1 MIKKVDIKNFRCF
14 QNTSMTFKEL
24 TILVGKNNAGK
35 STLIEAL
42 RITSVIT
49 NRYKSLK
56 YIPSPSWI
64 KSDDIL
70 YGVSPSIDNLD
81 ISTQNIF
88 YQYGSSPSK
97 INVEF
102 SNGIKI
108 ETYIGENAKIFS
120 IIFDPDKNQIKN
132 RKQANS
138 IEVPIINILPQISP
152 VLTEEKIIK
161 YDTVQSNLLTRLSSR
176 NFRNQIKYYN
186 SDFMRFKELAEKTW
200 KGLSVENIENLNS
213 FPGDPL
219 ELWVRDGGFT
229 AEIGWMGH
237 GLQMWLQ
244 TIWFLARSNSN
255 SIVILDEP
263 DVYMHADLQRKLIRI
278 IKLKY
283 NQIIIA
289 THSIEIMSEVEA
301 ENILPIDST
310 KQRLTF
316 ANKSPIV
323 QKLIDDIGSV
333 HNIDIVRIFS
343 NKKFFIVEGDK
354 DDIKILGIFQNKLF
368 PDTNDPFDI
377 IPKVHVEGWGG
388 WQRCIGANK
397 VFAETG
403 LSIMV
408 YCIFDSDYH
417 TDIEKRERIKDA
429 QNQNINLHIW
439 RKKEIENFLL
449 NSDVIYRIIKNKKRK
464 GEISLEI
471 INNKLSELS
480 ELMKQELYDDFG
492 TEIQK
497 KDTKLTLKTV
507 NKTAREYI
515 DSQWSLNKL
524 GLLPGKKLI
533 NKLSYWSQ
541 ENYGVILNPFI
552 IARNFNK
559 LEIPEEI
566 VDIVDK
572 IEKCDNFLNF

>member
-1 MIKKVDIKNFRCF
+1 MIRKVEIKNFRCF

-24 TILVGKNNAGK
+24 SILVGKNNAGK

-42 RITSVIT
+42 RITSVVT
-49 NRYKSLK
+49 NRYKNLN
-56 YIPSPSWI
+56 YIPSPLWI
-64 KSDDIL
+64 KTKDTL
-70 YGVSPSIDNLD
+70 YGVNPSIDNLG

-88 YQYGSSPSK
+88 YQYGNSPSR

-102 SNGIKI
+102 SNGVRI

-120 IIFDPDKNQIKN
+120 IIFDSNGEQIKN
-132 RKQANS
+132 KKQANL
-138 IEVPIINILPQISP
+138 IEVPVINILPQISP
-152 VLTEEKIIK
+152 VLTDEKIIK

-186 SDFMRFKELAEKTW
+186 ADFIRFKELAEKTW
-200 KGLSVENIENLNS
+200 KGLSVDNIENLNGFS
-213 FPGDPL
+213 GDPL
-219 ELWVRDGGFT
+219 ELWIRDGGFT

-244 TIWFLARSNSN
+244 TIWFLARSNCN

-278 IKLKY
+278 IKSKY
-283 NQIIIA
+283 DQIIIA

-310 KQRLTF
+310 KLRLTF

-333 HNIDIVRIFS
+333 HNIDIVRLFS

-354 DDIKILGIFQNKLF
+354 DDIKILGIFQNKLY

-388 WQRCIGANK
+388 WQRCVGANR
-397 VFAETG
+397 VFTETG
-403 LSIMV
+403 LCIMV

-417 TDIEKRERIKDA
+417 TDVEKSERIEDA
-429 QNQNINLHIW
+429 KNHNINLHIW
-439 RKKEIENFLL
+439 GKKEIENFLL
-449 NSDVIYRIIKNKKRK
+449 DSNVIHRIIKNKKRK
-464 GEISLEI
+464 GDISLEI
-471 INNKLSELS
+471 INEKISEFS
-480 ELMKQELYDDFG
+480 ELMKLELYDDFG

-497 KDTKLTLKTV
+497 KDNKLTLKTV
-507 NKTAREYI
+507 NERAREYV
-515 DSQWSLNKL
+515 DCQWVLNKL
-524 GLLPGKKLI
+524 SLLPGKKLI
-533 NKLSYWSQ
+533 SKLSCWSQ

-559 LEIPEEI
+559 SEIPEEI
-566 VDIVDK
+566 VQIVDK
-572 IEKCDNFLNF
+572 IEKGGNF